1 MTEEKRA
8 LRRSLCLF
16 GALLVASSCTLH
28 RDTSPVAIA
37 EEQKSAL
44 TGPVVVD
51 PGPVA
56 VDESVPGEEPGK
68 DFAVAVTLKRNGKD
82 DDAAQKLN
90 EVVFRHPGT
99 VWAARA
105 SLLLGISELEAH
117 RDGLTFFEAAS
128 GVPDIED
135 YIVYYRGRALLEK
148 KDFAGA
154 AEAFDSIPTLFP
166 DSRLIEDSSFR
177 KASALLETGAHIE
190 ALAAFSEFMEAYP
203 GSPLVPEAIL
213 GSARANI
220 GLGYP
225 GKSAPMLM
233 RIRYRYPLSR
243 PAATASALLADL
255 RDSGLDMPGPTDEDI
270 YARAGALFDG
280 ARYREAID
288 EYSRLRVPGN
298 AYFDRAVM
306 KTAYGQVRLKNYSLS
321 ETTLKEYLKG
331 RKPEKVREALSLLA
345 LVSLRRG
352 DIEGLLDVEKRLAE
366 RGPTS
371 PERASALFYI
381 GTYHEGKG
389 ENHKAV
395 EYYKKASVI
404 EGTESAKDALWALGW
419 LDYREGDFEGAS
431 TTLTEYAVLST
442 GRDLAKALY
451 WKARSLDKAGRT
463 DEAAEAYR
471 ETCARDTDG
480 YYCRLSSNRVSG
492 LKGRLNVALV
502 GAETAD
508 ATAVTPSAPLEP
520 DDEPIED
527 KEAEGFENMA
537 TGEVIPE
544 EDSLRRDPHF
554 LAARELMTLGLV
566 ESASAEI
573 ELLARRFSGETG
585 ALTTLASLFHE
596 AGDYYRS
603 HRLYRRFLSETLKD
617 DDSLAS
623 YSYPLKLV
631 GLIKER
637 APYAADPFLVAA
649 VIREESH
656 FNPRATSP
664 AGALGLMQLMPDTAR
679 AVSIHAGNG
688 DFTPAD
694 LFDPSVNIELG
705 SRYLSSLLKRFD
717 NDVVL
722 AVAGYNAGPEAVS
735 KWALS
740 LPSEYDEFIES
751 IPYRETRNYAKK
763 VLRSYGEYMRLSGE
777 DPSELFRNPRLT
789 LIRKNSAGI

>member
-1 MTEEKRA
+1 MNEEKRA

-16 GALLVASSCTLH
+16 GALLVASSCTLR
-28 RDTSPVAIA
+28 RDIAPVAIA
-37 EEQKSAL
+37 EEPKSAL
-44 TGPVVVD
+44 TGTVVAG

-56 VDESVPGEEPGK
+56 VGESVPGEEPGK
-68 DFAVAVTLKRNGKD
+68 AFAVAATLRRNGKN
-82 DDAAQKLN
+82 DDAAQKLR
-90 EVVFRHPGT
+90 EVVLRHPGT

-105 SLLLGISELEAH
+105 SFILGIIELEAH
-117 RDGLTFFEAAS
+117 RDGLPFFEAAS
-128 GVPDIED
+128 AVPDIED
-135 YIVYYRGRALLEK
+135 YIAYYRGRARFERK
-148 KDFAGA
+148 EF
-154 AEAFDSIPTLFP
+154 AEAAAVFDTIPSLFP
-166 DSRLIEDSSFR
+166 DSRLLEDSSFK

-203 GSPLVPEAIL
+203 GSTLVPDAIL
-213 GSARANI
+213 GSARAHL
-220 GLGYP
+220 GLENTR
-225 GKSAPMLM
+225 SALPMLT

-243 PAATASALLADL
+243 AAATASALLADL
-255 RDSGLDMPGPTDEDI
+255 RDSGVEVPEPTGEDI

-280 ARYREAID
+280 ARYRDAIN

-298 AYFDRAVM
+298 AYYDRAVL
-306 KTAYGQVRLKNYSLS
+306 KTAYAQVRLKSYTLS

-352 DIEGLLDVEKRLAE
+352 DLDGIVEAERRLAE
-366 RGPTS
+366 KGPTS
-371 PERASALFYI
+371 AERASALFYI

-389 ENHKAV
+389 ENLKAV
-395 EYYKKASVI
+395 EYYKKASSL
-404 EGTESAKDALWALGW
+404 EGTEAAKDALWALGW

-431 TTLTEYAVLST
+431 TTLTEYAALTS

-463 DEAAEAYR
+463 EKAAEAYL

-480 YYCRLSSNRVSG
+480 YYCQLSSNRAFDI
-492 LKGRLNVALV
+492 KGRLNIAHVS
-502 GAETAD
+502 AETED
-508 ATAVTPSAPLEP
+508 MPSVTPPAPLET
-520 DDEPIED
+520 DDEPLED
-527 KEAEGFENMA
+527 KGDEGFENLA
-537 TGEVIPE
+537 TGETIPE
-544 EDSLRRDPHF
+544 EDPLQRDPHY

-573 ELLARRFSGETG
+573 DLLARRFSGDTG
-585 ALTTLASLFHE
+585 ALAALASLFNE
-596 AGDYYRS
+596 TGDYFRS
-603 HRLYRRFLSETLKD
+603 HRLYRRFLSVTMKD
-617 DDSLAS
+617 DASLAA

-631 GLIKER
+631 ELIKER

-656 FNPRATSP
+656 FNPSATSP
-664 AGALGLMQLMPDTAR
+664 VGALGLMQLMPDTAR
-679 AVSIHAGNG
+679 GMSRLSGNG
-688 DFTPAD
+688 SFSPGD
-694 LFDPSVNIELG
+694 LFDPNVNIELG
-705 SRYLSSLLKRFD
+705 SRYLSSLLARFD
-717 NDVVL
+717 NDIVL

-740 LPSEYDEFIES
+740 FPSEYDEFIES

-777 DPSELFRNPRLT
+777 DPSELFKKTRLT